1 MDRIVIDTN
10 VFISS
15 FFGGKPKKII
25 DVWKDG
31 QFVLCLSAKI
41 IEEYVLVLNRFLGKY
56 DDEIEELLK
65 IFSSGYNSIFVKNP
79 KKLDIV
85 KDDPD
90 DNKFIECAVAL
101 KAKYIISGDVH
112 LKSLGSYF
120 DIKILSPAEFLDIN
134 N

>member
-1 MDRIVIDTN
+1 MDRIVVDTN

-25 DVWKDG
+25 DMWKDG
-31 QFVLCLSAKI
+31 QFTLCLSASI
-41 IEEYVLVLNRFLGKY
+41 IEEYVLVLDRFLGKY
-56 DDEIEELLK
+56 DNEIDELLK

-79 KKLDIV
+79 KKLNIV

-90 DNKFIECAVAL
+90 DNKFIECAVSL

-112 LKSLGSYF
+112 LKSIKSYL
-120 DIKILSPAEFLDIN
+120 DIKILSPAEFLDI
-134 N
+134 